1 MSDRQTR
8 NLLCYASGH
17 GHDWEAICLDLD
29 IAVQGQ
35 SFDEVFNDL
44 NEAIALYLESVREL
58 PEAERARLMGLEP
71 AKAGVMVAGAL
82 IVLTILQVGG
92 QDSLVVIDAGLL
104 EGILQD
110 LAGKF

>member
-58 PEAERARLMGLEP
+58 PEAERAELLHRSAPLGVRLKFLWQ
-71 AKAGVMVAGAL
+71 V
-82 IVLTILQVGG
+82 ILSLFNKGRGG
-92 QDSLVVIDAGLL
+92 DDCHGQFTVPCA
-104 EGILQD
+104 
-110 LAGKF
+110 A